1 MSRPTYFPLREQAR
15 KHLKNAEELLAGEGQ
30 QLIYACL
37 ELRLAIEAIV
47 YETLQAYEKN
57 LTPDVAEAY
66 RHWQPNKV
74 LELLRRH
81 DPLADTSLRVE
92 VRRVADDG
100 GPAEGPPFFEGADNR
115 LTVEWVEKAHRSLGS
130 FLHQRTISQL
140 EKGKPIDEAKLRTEA
155 TRISVRLEEVLRSD
169 VHGIRITGGFDFPC
183 ETCNTSLTV
192 AMAPLILEG
201 FAEIECGSCETSHRR
216 EIDKATGELR
226 FGPPA
231 GTIR

>member
-15 KHLKNAEELLAGEGQ
+15 EHLKNAEELLAGEGQ

-66 RHWQPNKV
+66 QHWQPNKV

-81 DPLADTSLRVE
+81 DRLADTSLRVE

-100 GPAEGPPFFEGADNR
+100 GPAEGLPFFEG
-115 LTVEWVEKAHRSLGS
+115 
-130 FLHQRTISQL
+130 
-140 EKGKPIDEAKLRTEA
+140 PITA
-155 TRISVRLEEVLRSD
+155 
-169 VHGIRITGGFDFPC
+169 
-183 ETCNTSLTV
+183 
-192 AMAPLILEG
+192 
-201 FAEIECGSCETSHRR
+201 
-216 EIDKATGELR
+216 
-226 FGPPA
+226 
-231 GTIR
+231 